1 MKKVLVLFG
10 SLLFCHNVFATTWS
24 VDNVLNGGD
33 GEFDFSSL
41 YQANDN
47 SPMSGS
53 KLVDI
58 TSASGSY
65 DDVSGALNLMLG
77 LSNSDSLT
85 LAGNLLFDVAGIL
98 DSDSSLNYSGLT
110 NLAASPFGSTNT
122 LGASGS
128 FGFLGQDVCC
138 SGNYDP
144 NSFKP
149 VNNTVGL
156 NYLTLWGADY
166 GGGVFGGDYTG
177 SIVGM
182 NLRLEL
188 SDVSVPAVP
197 VPAAVWLFGTALIGL
212 MGFGKRKARIAA

>member
-1 MKKVLVLFG
+1 MKKALLLFG
-10 SLLFCHNVFATTWS
+10 FLLFCDNVFATTWS
-24 VDNVLNGGD
+24 VDSVLSGSDGGF
-33 GEFDFSSL
+33 GFSSMH
-41 YQANDN
+41 QANDN

-65 DDVSGALNLMLG
+65 DDVSGALNLLLG
-77 LSNSDSLT
+77 LSNSDSMT

-110 NLAASPFGSTNT
+110 NLAASPFGSANS

-166 GGGVFGGDYTG
+166 GGGVFLGDYTG

-182 NLRLEL
+182 DIRLEL
-188 SDVSVPAVP
+188 SQVP
-197 VPAAVWLFGTALIGL
+197 VPAAVWLFGTALLGL
-212 MGFGKRKARIAA
+212 VGFSKRRKAA